1 MAENQVKVSQ
11 ADSIPNYLFPKL
23 QAGNG
28 IAIRNNGSS
37 IRIDS
42 LAQDVTGPVQ
52 NIIKAGDRVTVT
64 NTSNYVI
71 ISADEQT
78 GDHKV
83 MASSSDT
90 SPDYLD
96 SKILQGSG
104 ITLSTA
110 SNYIMISAD
119 TQTGDRK
126 VMASS
131 SDTSP
136 DYLDSKILQ
145 GSGITLTK
153 TNNDITI
160 AADTQTGD
168 RKVLVDSSD
177 TNPQYLGVKL
187 KSGVGINISYYNHDK
202 MEIASLGQ
210 VKVALLGTMD
220 YLGNKILQGS
230 NITLTKTDNDITI
243 AADTQTGDHKLLV
256 DGNDT
261 TPGYLSSKLTA
272 GSNITI
278 TNNGTDLEIS
288 ATGGGGGMTNPM
300 TTAGD
305 LIVGGVSGTPDRL
318 GIGAND
324 QIFTVYSGAPKWRNL
339 VNGSGITLETTSN
352 YIKITADTQTGDHKV
367 VVDGNDTTPDYLA
380 SKLTAGSNITLTN
393 NGTDLEI
400 SATDVGFANPMTAAG
415 DLIVG
420 GSSGVADRL
429 GVGTENQVLTVSS
442 GTPTWAAIPTQTGDH
457 KVLTDS
463 SDTVQNYLYDKVVA
477 TNGLSKS
484 VYAVGSTRL
493 LSLGLYVSGAS
504 ENQVL
509 SISSGSPAW
518 VDRPRCIDWFCPP
531 GTYNGTYQRR
541 ADRTFYVR
549 LFPTFAFKEVTQFMA
564 MITSHNASDEWR
576 CAIYNNS
583 RTMIYYGVQTGS
595 TATIAQINLT
605 KLQDY
610 TFDGYNP
617 VYLAISQHT
626 LGGSTSA
633 LCTCSNNVDNN
644 QFVWYEDVA
653 LTSGRAMPSSGMTKG
668 TLKLPLIGIRGYV

>member
-1 MAENQVKVSQ
+1 MAENQVKVTST
-11 ADSIPNYLFPKL
+11 DTIPNYLYPKL

-37 IRIDS
+37 IRID
-42 LAQDVTGPVQ
+42 AIDTNVVGTIQ
-52 NIIKAGDRVTVT
+52 NVIQAGDRVTVT
-64 NTSNYVI
+64 NTSNYVVV
-71 ISADEQT
+71 SADVQT

-90 SPDYLD
+90 SPNYLD

-104 ITLSTA
+104 ITLNTA

-119 TQTGDRK
+119 TQTGDH
-126 VMASS
+126 
-131 SDTSP
+131 
-136 DYLDSKILQ
+136 
-145 GSGITLTK
+145 
-153 TNNDITI
+153 
-160 AADTQTGD
+160 
-168 RKVLVDSSD
+168 KVLVDSSD

-187 KSGVGINISYYNHDK
+187 KAGVGINISYYNHDK
-202 MEIASLGQ
+202 MEIAALGQ
-210 VKVALLGTMD
+210 CKVALLGTMD

-230 NITLTKTDNDITI
+230 GITLTKTDNDITI
-243 AADTQTGDHKLLV
+243 AANTQTGDHKVLV

-261 TPGYLSSKLTA
+261 TPGYLSTKLTA

-288 ATGGGGGMTNPM
+288 STGGGGGMVNPM

-305 LIVGGVSGTPDRL
+305 LIIGGVSGTPDRL
-318 GIGAND
+318 GIGVDD
-324 QIFTVYSGAPKWRNL
+324 QIFTVYSGAPKWRHL
-339 VNGSGITLETTSN
+339 INGSGISLETTSN
-352 YIKITADTQTGDHKV
+352 YIKITADAQTGDHKV
-367 VVDGNDTTPDYLA
+367 VVDGNDTTPGYLA

-420 GSSGVADRL
+420 GTAGAPGAL
-429 GVGTENQVLTVSS
+429 AVGTENQIITVSS
-442 GTPTWAAIPTQTGDH
+442 GTPTW
-457 KVLTDS
+457 
-463 SDTVQNYLYDKVVA
+463 
-477 TNGLSKS
+477 
-484 VYAVGSTRL
+484 
-493 LSLGLYVSGAS
+493 
-504 ENQVL
+504 E
-509 SISSGSPAW
+509 
-518 VDRPRCIDWFCPP
+518 DRPRCIDWFCPP
-531 GTYNGTYQRR
+531 GTYNGTYQRK

-549 LFPTFAFKEVTQFMA
+549 LFPTFAFKDVTQFMA

-583 RTMIYYGVQTGS
+583 RNMIYYGTQTGN

-605 KLQDY
+605 KLHDY

-617 VYLAISQHT
+617 IYLAISQHT

-633 LCTCSNNVDNN
+633 LCTCSNDVDNN
-644 QFVWYEDVA
+644 QFVWMEDVA
-653 LTSGRAMPSSGMTKG
+653 LTSGRAMPSSGLTKG
-668 TLKLPLIGIRGYV
+668 TLKLPLVGIRGYV